1 MKEAVIRMETTARP
15 TTDRSA
21 SPRLLK
27 GLLLAITL
35 VALLATTVILCQQD
49 IENPSYVYM
58 ILDETGMQIID
69 GRPDGDRTTGL
80 LDIRADNS
88 SRDAQLLLVKGQQVQ
103 VADAQGATYLVTTR
117 RETVDNLLRRSDVTV
132 GDGEMV
138 VVDTTGETPTV
149 SVMAEYSQ
157 TRDVTVTTPYKTERV
172 VNHML
177 AKGTEEVVQEGV
189 PGTVVETYK
198 DTYRDGKLVSTE
210 LVSTT
215 EDNAVTEIVE
225 YGTMVS
231 SVERSDYMVDVTTF
245 DDGTGYLLFASG
257 DTMTFSRTLGG
268 SATAY
273 SIGTRT
279 AAGRPTAVGNIAVD
293 TSVFPY
299 GTRMYGQTVK
309 GSWHYGMATAADCG
323 TAIKG
328 NKIDLWFRTYS
339 EACDWG
345 RRDCTVYVLN

>member
-132 GDGEMV
+132 GDGEMI

-177 AKGTEEVVQEGV
+177 AKGTEQVVQEGI
-189 PGTVVETYK
+189 PGTVIETYK

-231 SVERSDYMVDVTTF
+231 SVY
-245 DDGTGYLLFASG
+245 
-257 DTMTFSRTLGG
+257 G
-268 SATAY
+268 SCESTAY
-273 SIGTRT
+273 SIHGWT
-279 AAGRPTAVGNIAVD
+279 ASGRPTAYGNIAVD
-293 TSVFPY
+293 TSVFPF
-299 GTRMYGQTVK
+299 GTRFYILTNDGYLE
-309 GSWHYGMATAADCG
+309 YGMAVASDTG
-323 TAIKG
+323 SAIKG
-328 NKIDLWFRTYS
+328 TKLDLWFDSYGD
-339 EACDWG
+339 ACSFG
-345 RRDCTVYVLN
+345 RRYCTVYVLN